1 MSFIKRLCF
10 VLSSVCLL
18 LVLTAAASA
27 QAVGSTRGLP
37 NGEGTN
43 SIQGRVLLPSDQ
55 QFKSLK
61 VNLES
66 TGAIGGMSTS
76 TEQDG
81 SFHFNG
87 LSPGNYTVVIDGG
100 RDFETWRESVTIDP
114 IGRGRAVQVNVQ
126 MRPKIDANNV
136 AFAGVPHADLDLYQK
151 ATVAAQKG
159 KSEEAVQFLTQA
171 VAAYPN
177 FTQALNDL
185 GAEYLRLFQWGKA
198 EETFVAF
205 LKLKPND
212 GNAHLDLG
220 IALYNEAVDLMSKD
234 KIEDA
239 EKKFNESE
247 ANLREAVRLKVP
259 GPSPH
264 YYLGLMLI
272 KFKAYDEAQ
281 KELELA
287 ISNGG
292 DNIALAHKYLGGVY
306 MSTHKNKEAADEL
319 EKYLKLQPKAADAER
334 IKKSIADLRSK
345 Q

>member
-1 MSFIKRLCF
+1 MVAFMSFIKRLCF

-114 IGRGRAVQVNVQ
+114 
-126 MRPKIDANNV
+126 
-136 AFAGVPHADLDLYQK
+136 
-151 ATVAAQKG
+151 
-159 KSEEAVQFLTQA
+159 
-171 VAAYPN
+171 
-177 FTQALNDL
+177 
-185 GAEYLRLFQWGKA
+185 
-198 EETFVAF
+198 
-205 LKLKPND
+205 
-212 GNAHLDLG
+212 
-220 IALYNEAVDLMSKD
+220 
-234 KIEDA
+234 
-239 EKKFNESE
+239 
-247 ANLREAVRLKVP
+247 
-259 GPSPH
+259 
-264 YYLGLMLI
+264 
-272 KFKAYDEAQ
+272 
-281 KELELA
+281 
-287 ISNGG
+287 
-292 DNIALAHKYLGGVY
+292 
-306 MSTHKNKEAADEL
+306 
-319 EKYLKLQPKAADAER
+319 
-334 IKKSIADLRSK
+334 
-345 Q
+345 